1 MKIVI
6 SFDSCPF
13 RKWISLKEGRGGEM
27 IHKFYRQKY
36 QMILLGL

>member
-1 MKIVI
+1 MNFIK
-6 SFDSCPF
+6 
-13 RKWISLKEGRGGEM
+13 GGAGGGGEM

>member
-1 MKIVI
+1 MNFIK
-6 SFDSCPF
+6 
-13 RKWISLKEGRGGEM
+13 GGAGGGEM